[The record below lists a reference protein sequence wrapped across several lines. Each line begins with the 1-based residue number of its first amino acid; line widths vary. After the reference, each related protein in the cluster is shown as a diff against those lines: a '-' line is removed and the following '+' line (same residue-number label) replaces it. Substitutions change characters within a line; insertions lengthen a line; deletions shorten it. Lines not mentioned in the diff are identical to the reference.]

1 MGRQAYVLVFCQ
13 AHRLVEALPAIIAPD
28 CIPLVVSDMT
38 IGSDEDTYRIRSY
51 LESKPDLCPG
61 KSDGIFATESSLD
74 SYLMKLAYC

>member
-38 IGSDEDTYRIRSY
+38 IGSDEDTYGIRSC
-51 LESKPDLCPG
+51 LESKPD
-61 KSDGIFATESSLD
+61 F
-74 SYLMKLAYC
+74 YLGNRMEFSPQSQASIRT